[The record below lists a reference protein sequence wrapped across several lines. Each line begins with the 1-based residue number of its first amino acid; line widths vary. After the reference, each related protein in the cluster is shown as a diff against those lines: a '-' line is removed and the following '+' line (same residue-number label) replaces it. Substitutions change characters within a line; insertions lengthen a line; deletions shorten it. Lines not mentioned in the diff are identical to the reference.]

1 MNLQNWFM
9 GVVEDV
15 SDPKGMGRV
24 KVRCFGYHTPDRNL
38 LPTKDLPWASPI
50 LPPTGP
56 SVGGSGQS
64 SGIIGGSMVFGAFY
78 DGNELQDAVIL
89 GVFPGGTMT
98 EINYDPVKN
107 VGFGPIGGVGRGLPS
122 YADIYGRNRRSGNVV
137 QSAGGNYYGEQ
148 GFYDYGPPTALP
160 AGAVGRL
167 LTVAQSQLG
176 VRATSYHQGPGIAKY
191 WSATSYG
198 PSGYSN
204 REPYCAAF
212 CSWVTK
218 TAGILPDNKLPN
230 TAGAFKFATLWA
242 KRNPDVAR
250 LRSSPSQIKAGDFVT
265 FSWSHIGIAEKDA
278 SGGYVQTIE
287 GNTSSGGVFGVHRR
301 RRSLSSVR
309 HVVAIEATGLSPG
322 VGGPDNRDPA
332 AQYASEE
339 SINDFIAGGRP
350 NTDAELSA
358 MMAGGQPRSG
368 TQIEDDG
375 RPILPEGG
383 GITGPSRLFNNDP
396 HEYDRPK

>member
-1 MNLQNWFM
+1 MNIQNWFM
-9 GVVEDV
+9 GVIEDV
-15 SDPKGMGRV
+15 SDPLGMARV
-24 KVRCFGYHTPDRNL
+24 KVRCFGYHTPDRGV
-38 LPTKDLPWASPI
+38 LPTKDLPWMSVM

-56 SVGGSGQS
+56 GVGGAGGS
-64 SGIIGGSMVFGAFY
+64 SSLMQGSMVFGCFY
-78 DGNELQDAVIL
+78 DGNELQDAAIL
-89 GVFPGGTMT
+89 GVFPGGVMT
-98 EINYDPVKN
+98 EINYDPVEN
-107 VGFGPIGGVGRGLPS
+107 VGFGSIGGVGRGLPFYS
-122 YADIYGRNRRSGNVV
+122 DIYGRNRRSGNVV

-167 LTVAQSQLG
+167 LTVAQSQLQ
-176 VRATSYHQGPGIAKY
+176 VRATSRHQGPGIAKY

-198 PSGYSN
+198 SSGYSN
-204 REPYCAAF
+204 REPWCAAF

-250 LRSSPSQIKAGDFVT
+250 LRSSPSQIKAGDFIT

-287 GNTSSGGVFGVHRR
+287 GNTSVGGVFGVHRR
-301 RRSLSSVR
+301 RRALSGVR
-309 HVVAIEATGLSPG
+309 HVVGIEATGLMPG

-339 SINDFIAGGRP
+339 SINDFIAAGRP

-358 MMAGGQPRSG
+358 MMAGGQPRSNTG
-368 TQIEDDG
+368 GSG
-375 RPILPEGG
+375 RISLPEGG
-383 GITGPSRLFNNDP
+383 GIIMGGASLFSDP
-396 HEYDRPK
+396 HKYDRPK